1 MSAMNNRGSGQS
13 ILSAFRLKLTRGD
26 VAEVRDTTALMISIF
41 VRVLRVMILWIIL
54 FFVDRAYQAI
64 YVEEVLSQPIDVT
77 APTPAT
83 SLSPR
88 LWTMMPLVLGIE
100 SVVLLIVVLGLLALK
115 TRFKRVNNTFVI
127 DAPLLR
133 RLLREYLA
141 SVAVLAPLGALVGHT
156 MQSCKEMRY
165 RDDGLR
171 GIRALAVLLLI
182 MSIVIIAAPLTS

>member
-1 MSAMNNRGSGQS
+1 MNNNRANGQS
-13 ILSAFRLKLTRGD
+13 VLSAFRLKLTRGD
-26 VAEVRDTTALMISIF
+26 VAEVRDTTTLMISIF
-41 VRVLRVMILWIIL
+41 VRVMRVMLLWIIL

-64 YVEEVLSQPIDVT
+64 YVEDVLSKPIDVT
-77 APTPAT
+77 APLPAS

-100 SVVLLIVVLGLLALK
+100 SVMLLIVVLGLLALK
-115 TRFKRVNNTFVI
+115 TRFKSTTNTFVI
-127 DAPLLR
+127 DTPLMR
-133 RLLREYLA
+133 RLLTEYLA
-141 SVAVLAPLGALVGHT
+141 SVAILAPLGALVGHT

-182 MSIVIIAAPLTS
+182 MSVIIIAMPLA